1 MSAEEQYASPQVE
14 QLSDGRMCYVQGKNR
29 IIITEHFPDK
39 GKSLEDLLL
48 ELILKTAA
56 EDHDIKN
63 EMNKEV

>member
-1 MSAEEQYASPQVE
+1 MSVEKQDTSPQVE

-48 ELILKTAA
+48 DLILRNAA

-63 EMNKEV
+63 EMNKEG